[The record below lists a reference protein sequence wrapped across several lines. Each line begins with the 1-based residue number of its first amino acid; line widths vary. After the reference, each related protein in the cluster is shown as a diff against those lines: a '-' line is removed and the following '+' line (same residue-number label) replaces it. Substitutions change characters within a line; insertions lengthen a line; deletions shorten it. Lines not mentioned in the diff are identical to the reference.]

1 MLTHTDMHTG
11 DLNWCLSGWWPSTT
25 FRNKL
30 TSTNIKKCVNDRN
43 LCSFSG
49 GGAGGS
55 QFCSSYVCKEC
66 KVQHVGLMEKL
77 IRGQSSHPNL
87 LTHFHPSHYAPLHL
101 PLSVSHSPTA
111 VNELMLSHT
120 LCLQLYLFLLP
131 TVQCRRRE
139 RRGCLLPQ
147 LENLHFHPAV
157 SPSSLRPRARPVCER
172 QIANWLYPCRRKVVT
187 GARSH

>member
-1 MLTHTDMHTG
+1 MHAHTLFCSNYKDYVVTLILWHIDFVMFWQECRLSQTCTQVTWTG
-11 DLNWCLSGWWPSTT
+11 ACRADDHQPPSM
-25 FRNKL
+25 NKL

-43 LCSFSG
+43 LGSFVVVVVVGSHFYT
-49 GGAGGS
+49 S

-120 LCLQLYLFLLP
+120 LCLQLYLFYSL
-131 TVQCRRRE
+131 QWSAGGE
-139 RRGCLLPQ
+139 RDV
-147 LENLHFHPAV
+147 AV
-157 SPSSLRPRARPVCER
+157 CYH
-172 QIANWLYPCRRKVVT
+172 N
-187 GARSH
+187 

>member
-43 LCSFSG
+43 LCSFVG
-49 GGAGGS
+49 GGGSHFYAS

-101 PLSVSHSPTA
+101 PLSASHSPTA

-120 LCLQLYLFLLP
+120 LCLQLYLFFTP
-131 TVQCRRRE
+131 YSAVQEDRE
-139 RRGCLLPQ
+139 TWLFATTIR
-147 LENLHFHPAV
+147 E
-157 SPSSLRPRARPVCER
+157 PSFPSRCFSLFAQASCASSVWEADCK
-172 QIANWLYPCRRKVVT
+172 LT
-187 GARSH
+187 LSM